1 MSNKYKPFEYK
12 KEDVDCK
19 LCLYYSHGFCCRV
32 RCCCLEEKLKL
43 DSPILNWLDKKIQE
57 DLHYDLLM
65 LKQKNM

>member
-19 LCLYYSHGFCCRV
+19 LCLYYANGLCCSV

-43 DSPILNWLDKKIQE
+43 DSPIINWLDKKYRRTYTMI
-57 DLHYDLLM
+57 Y
-65 LKQKNM
+65 

>member
-19 LCLYYSHGFCCRV
+19 LCLYYTNGFCCSV
-32 RCCCLEEKLKL
+32 RCCCLEEKLKR

>member
-19 LCLYYSHGFCCRV
+19 LCLYYANGL
-32 RCCCLEEKLKL
+32 CCLEEKLKL
-43 DSPILNWLDKKIQE
+43 DSPIINWLDKKIQE

-65 LKQKNM
+65 LKRKNQ